1 MLGRSHIEAAW
12 RRGYY
17 NRPNK
22 CIYSIIRRR
31 GCIRRVYHDS
41 ERPPRPSLN
50 SHTQIYTSCIH
61 SLLFLGSPIFSSPS
75 YLLDLQ
81 IHVVKEEKW
90 CKERHIREDLVKE
103 KRLYIYTHNSQSNA
117 SVIPKYLFAVFH
129 QREKG

>member
-1 MLGRSHIEAAW
+1 MLGRHILKQQW

-50 SHTQIYTSCIH
+50 HTHKYIPHVFIH
-61 SLLFLGSPIFSSPS
+61 YLFLGSPIFSSPS

-90 CKERHIREDLVKE
+90 CKERHIREDFVKE